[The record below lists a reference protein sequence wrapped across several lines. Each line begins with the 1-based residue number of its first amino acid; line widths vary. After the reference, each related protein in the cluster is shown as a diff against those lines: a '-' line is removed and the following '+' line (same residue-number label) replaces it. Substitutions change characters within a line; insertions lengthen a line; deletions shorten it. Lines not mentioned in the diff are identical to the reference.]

1 LYRIKFKKSTL
12 NLNECEVQ
20 PSVAAHTLNGD
31 LTWSAYTW
39 NGQDALMYDPEQLH
53 EAIEAWING
62 ETYEVEATPDGE

>member
-1 LYRIKFKKSTL
+1 M
-12 NLNECEVQ
+12 
-20 PSVAAHTLNGD
+20 AAHTLNGD